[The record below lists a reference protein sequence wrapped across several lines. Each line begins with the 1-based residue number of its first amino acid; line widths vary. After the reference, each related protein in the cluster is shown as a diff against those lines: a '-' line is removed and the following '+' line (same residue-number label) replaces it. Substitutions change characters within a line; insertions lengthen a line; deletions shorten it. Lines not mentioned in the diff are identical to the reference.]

1 MQIYESLGACALI
14 AAASGMFR
22 CGMRRLGIRPFD
34 LAYAGLILLTLGRF
48 SISPAVEFC
57 CNAAAF
63 SLPMYFLVQTTGQRD
78 KNTSA
83 AAWKL
88 LFAAAALPVLWTLA
102 AALVELWQLN
112 YASVNL
118 SGTAL
123 LNAQAIL
130 SATVFCGILLHS
142 GIRARRT
149 A

>member
-1 MQIYESLGACALI
+1 MQIYESLGACAMI

-63 SLPMYFLVQTTGQRD
+63 SLPMYFLVQVVGQQD
-78 KNTSA
+78 KTMPS
-83 AAWKL
+83 AAWKM
-88 LFAAAALPVLWTLA
+88 LFAAAMLPVLWTLA

-112 YASVNL
+112 YASV

-130 SATVFCGILLHS
+130 SATVFCGILLRS